1 MRLIDRFFRRHPSQA
16 TRSSTSLFPYVPLWV
31 RYPLKGQRRAAVE
44 HWTQQQLEQLMEID
58 TSPATTMSGRVI
70 TLVAGLP
77 GRTLDLAEYLKPW
90 LRSVELV
97 GLRGT
102 VLHAGSCDLTSV
114 RNQYPTIELSP
125 VCIGSRHLFLER
137 HFAVLDYLRQITD
150 EYVLIT
156 DGRDV
161 AFRRDPFEVLRG
173 HASLL
178 ALGTE
183 GVPVRESKHTQK
195 KMQAAYHRTHHLDR
209 LVFNPGIM
217 GGSRSRVIELLESL
231 TTEINTLDCRAV
243 DCDMGIFN
251 KVVHDH
257 YSLDDILTGET
268 LHSRF
273 GHWEFNTPAAIIH
286 K

>member
-1 MRLIDRFFRRHPSQA
+1 MRLIDRFFRRHPSQE
-16 TRSSTSLFPYVPLWV
+16 TRSTTSLFPYLPLWV
-31 RYPLKGQRRAAVE
+31 RYPLKGHRRAVVE
-44 HWTQQQLEQLMEID
+44 QWKQQQLEQLMEID
-58 TSPATTMSGRVI
+58 TSPATTKSGRVI
-70 TLVAGLP
+70 TLVAVLP
-77 GRTLDLAEYLKPW
+77 GRTLDLAEFLKPW

-102 VLHAGSCDLTSV
+102 LLHAGSCDLSSV
-114 RNQYPTIELSP
+114 RNQYSTIDLASAH
-125 VCIGSRHLFLER
+125 IGTRHLFLER
-137 HFAVLDYLRQITD
+137 HFAVRDYLKQITD

-161 AFRRDPFEVLRG
+161 AFRRDPFEILRG
-173 HASLL
+173 HPSQL

-183 GVPVRESKHTQK
+183 GIPVRENKHTRK
-195 KMQAAYHRTHHLDR
+195 KMQAAYHRTHHPDC
-209 LVFNPGIM
+209 LVFNPGII
-217 GGSRSRVIELLESL
+217 GGRRTRVLELLEFL
-231 TTEINTLDCRAV
+231 TAEIDSLDCRAV

-257 YSLDDILTGET
+257 YTLDDILTGES